1 MLRKFTLRT
10 ISPAPARPA
19 RSTTRRR
26 LALSAQLV
34 AGAALLSLG
43 TGCQSAARD
52 IDDHWNFASVPPRA
66 ARHIL
71 GYDAARDGSYRDF
84 QWERKKDI
92 NLTLRRYLLNDNPEN
107 PFQESDPSLYEG
119 RPVHS
124 ILPNPIRYIH
134 LEGLLLGWALTG
146 GGATFFPLPVD
157 SLIGSFEA
165 GGGEEF
171 TRGISA
177 SLTGSGVLTASET
190 PAMYAEDIDA
200 GEVTTLTRM

>member
-1 MLRKFTLRT
+1 MLRTFTSRTTAQRRPTLR
-10 ISPAPARPA
+10 SV
-19 RSTTRRR
+19 
-26 LALSAQLV
+26 V
-34 AGAALLSLG
+34 AGAALLALS
-43 TGCQSAARD
+43 TGCQSSARD
-52 IDDHWNFASVPPRA
+52 IDDHWNFASVPPRVG
-66 ARHIL
+66 RHLL

-92 NLTLRRYLLNDNPEN
+92 NLTLRRYFLNDNPEN
-107 PFQESDPSLYEG
+107 PFQEYDPSLYEG

-134 LEGLLLGWALTG
+134 VEGLLLGWAITG
-146 GGATFFPLPVD
+146 GGGSFFPLPID
-157 SLIGSFEA
+157 SLLGTFEP

-171 TRGISA
+171 RRGISA

-190 PAMYAEDIDA
+190 PAMYAEDVEN